1 MSRAIS
7 LTLALSTSGV
17 LMIAP
22 FLVTRHMSDADH
34 GWASLMMLGITGG
47 FVHGVGF
54 VPRNKILQ
62 FLFSPLVAWIL
73 ILGPGAWLLWQG

>member
-7 LTLALSTSGV
+7 LTLALAISGV

-34 GWASLMMLGITGG
+34 GWASLMMIGITGA

-54 VPRNKILQ
+54 VPRATIWRW
-62 FLFSPLVAWIL
+62 LFSPAIAWPL
-73 ILGPGAWLLWQG
+73 IVGPGAWLLWHG

>member
-7 LTLALSTSGV
+7 LGLALVTSGV

-22 FLVTRHMSDADH
+22 FLVAPHMSGAAH
-34 GWASLMMLGITGG
+34 GWASLMMLGITGA

-54 VPRNKILQ
+54 VPRTKLLRW
-62 FLFSPLVAWIL
+62 LFSPAVAWTL
-73 ILGPGAWLLWQG
+73 ILGPGAWLLWQR